1 MTVSER
7 IPFSGLLLPL
17 PKGYTYSCDRRTA
30 WSCCSFPVR
39 TGVHDITSSRICRSL
54 TGRRQ
59 ATPTAE
65 RTAISGTVSRALS
78 K

>member
-17 PKGYTYSCDRRTA
+17 QEGYTYSCDRRTTTDR
-30 WSCCSFPVR
+30 FFLFRMTKP
-39 TGVHDITSSRICRSL
+39 GVTL
-54 TGRRQ
+54 TGEMCLWEDE
-59 ATPTAE
+59 TPVGTGLPMLFDFLDE
-65 RTAISGTVSRALS
+65 VRIS

>member
-17 PKGYTYSCDRRTA
+17 QEGYTYSCDRRTTTDRFFLFRMTKP
-30 WSCCSFPVR
+30 SV
-39 TGVHDITSSRICRSL
+39 TL
-54 TGRRQ
+54 TGEMSLWEDETQ
-59 ATPTAE
+59 
-65 RTAISGTVSRALS
+65 IGTGLPMLFDFMDEVRIL

>member
-17 PKGYTYSCDRRTA
+17 PKGYPYSCDRRTTDGMELLFV
-30 WSCCSFPVR
+30 SVR

-54 TGRRQ
+54 TVRRQ
-59 ATPTAE
+59 ATP
-65 RTAISGTVSRALS
+65 IV
-78 K
+78 

>member
-17 PKGYTYSCDRRTA
+17 QEGYMWEDETPIGTGLPMLFD
-30 WSCCSFPVR
+30 FPDEVR
-39 TGVHDITSSRICRSL
+39 IL
-54 TGRRQ
+54 
-59 ATPTAE
+59 
-65 RTAISGTVSRALS
+65 

>member
-17 PKGYTYSCDRRTA
+17 QKGYTYSCDRRTTDGLELL
-30 WSCCSFPVR
+30 SLPVR

-54 TGRRQ
+54 TIRRQ
-59 ATPTAE
+59 ATPT
-65 RTAISGTVSRALS
+65 V
-78 K
+78 